1 MLSFCFFPE
10 ELVSNF
16 KSRMFLNSLS
26 DQIFNTQT
34 FDFFTLSRVQFVLNI
49 MCNPTTKTDINLFLL
64 KE

>member
-10 ELVSNF
+10 KLVSNF
-16 KSRMFLNSLS
+16 KSTMFLNSLS
-26 DQIFNTQT
+26 DQIF
-34 FDFFTLSRVQFVLNI
+34 QFVLNI